1 VRSELLP
8 GDQDGAVTAPTAAPG
23 DVVELELPA
32 RPEVVSVA
40 RLVIGAL
47 VAADPLFDEERSAD
61 LRLAVSEACTNAIQA
76 EMKGRASVDPD
87 PDPDAEPILMRCVL
101 ADGQIEVAITD
112 HGGGFDPAGL
122 EEHPEV
128 TSPDRLNYEGGLGI
142 PLIKMLADDL
152 EFRSTADGTTV
163 VMRFEPRTPGLRP
176 VIGGINTSASASAS
190 TNGNGRGPGSSNGTG
205 LG

>member
-1 VRSELLP
+1 
-8 GDQDGAVTAPTAAPG
+8 VTAPTAVPG

-76 EMKGRASVDPD
+76 EMKGRGDAPPD
-87 PDPDAEPILMRCVL
+87 PEAEPIVMRCVL

-112 HGGGFDPAGL
+112 HGGGFDPTGL
-122 EEHPEV
+122 REHPEV

-152 EFRSTADGTTV
+152 EFQAHDGGTTV

-176 VIGGINTSASASAS
+176 VIGGPG
-190 TNGNGRGPGSSNGTG
+190 GNASSNETG
-205 LG
+205 PATTQG

>member
-1 VRSELLP
+1 MTL
-8 GDQDGAVTAPTAAPG
+8 PTAATG

-40 RLVIGAL
+40 RLVVGAL

-76 EMKGRASVDPD
+76 EMKGRGDVSPD
-87 PDPDAEPILMRCVL
+87 PEAEPIVMRCVL

-112 HGGGFDPAGL
+112 HGGGFDPAAL
-122 EEHPEV
+122 REHPEV

-142 PLIKMLADDL
+142 PLIKMLADHL
-152 EFRSTADGTTV
+152 EFQATDDGMTV
-163 VMRFEPRTPGLRP
+163 VMRFEPRTPGLRS
-176 VIGGINTSASASAS
+176 VIGSPTGDGAASQE
-190 TNGNGRGPGSSNGTG
+190 G
-205 LG
+205 

>member
-1 VRSELLP
+1 
-8 GDQDGAVTAPTAAPG
+8 VTAPTAAAG

-40 RLVIGAL
+40 RLIIGAL

-61 LRLAVSEACTNAIQA
+61 LRLAISEACTNAIQA
-76 EMKGRASVDPD
+76 EMKRRGHDGPPD
-87 PDPDAEPILMRCVL
+87 PEAAPIVMRCVL

-112 HGGGFDPAGL
+112 HGGGFDPTGL
-122 EEHPEV
+122 EQHPEV

-152 EFRSTADGTTV
+152 EFRSTDGGTTV
-163 VMRFEPRTPGLRP
+163 VMRFEPRAPGLRP
-176 VIGGINTSASASAS
+176 VIGSV
-190 TNGNGRGPGSSNGTG
+190 NGSGAGTAQE
-205 LG
+205 

>member
-1 VRSELLP
+1 MSPDSRS
-8 GDQDGAVTAPTAAPG
+8 G

-76 EMKGRASVDPD
+76 ELAEIDADDGDEGR
-87 PDPDAEPILMRCVL
+87 EPIVMRCVL
-101 ADGQIEVAITD
+101 DDGLITVSVTD
-112 HGGGFDPAGL
+112 HAGGFDPQDLQA
-122 EEHPEV
+122 HPEV
-128 TSPDRLNYEGGLGI
+128 TDPERLNYEGGLGI

-152 EFRSTADGTTV
+152 EFQVTPEGTTV
-163 VMRFEPRTPGLRP
+163 VMRFEPRTPGPRVVP
-176 VIGGINTSASASAS
+176 
-190 TNGNGRGPGSSNGTG
+190 GNGAEGSTAGG
-205 LG
+205 